1 MIRPKTTLGQ
11 SFYLSLIGYLIIGVS
26 GCANPPRAEK
36 PPTSVTRAM
45 ETRTFQGDLRT
56 ILKASIN
63 SLQDMDYTIDVLN
76 SDIGLIT
83 ASRTTEQRKASLTDE
98 KPQRTMTDSEK
109 ACLVIGAVA
118 IIAVIAAAIFGDDD
132 DDENKKRKGR
142 RGRSGPINIGD
153 RGGNDEPDGPRIYRY
168 KVTISLNELNNDETN
183 VRVSASG
190 EVEQDGKILSTGG
203 IHEAEFFQKFFAGMN
218 QGLFLDQNLPNN
230 N

>member
-1 MIRPKTTLGQ
+1 
-11 SFYLSLIGYLIIGVS
+11 
-26 GCANPPRAEK
+26 
-36 PPTSVTRAM
+36 M

-83 ASRTTEQRKASLTDE
+83 ASRTTDQRKASLTDE

-109 ACLVIGAVA
+109 ACLVIGSVA
-118 IIAVIAAAIFGDDD
+118 IIAVIAAAIFGDDE

>member
-1 MIRPKTTLGQ
+1 M
-11 SFYLSLIGYLIIGVS
+11 
-26 GCANPPRAEK
+26 
-36 PPTSVTRAM
+36 
-45 ETRTFQGDLRT
+45 
-56 ILKASIN
+56 
-63 SLQDMDYTIDVLN
+63 
-76 SDIGLIT
+76 
-83 ASRTTEQRKASLTDE
+83 
-98 KPQRTMTDSEK
+98 
-109 ACLVIGAVA
+109 
-118 IIAVIAAAIFGDDD
+118 
-132 DDENKKRKGR
+132 RKGR
-142 RGRSGPINIGD
+142 RGRSGPINIGG